1 MKQRW
6 SILSLILSAAAALP
20 ALAGTAHY
28 AITAEQVAAA
38 VNSQGA
44 QISPD
49 QIALLTGVV
58 ANVAAPRLTVKSIDR
73 MGPERAVARLECA
86 DTEQCLPFIVS
97 IRLNTGANSDVVST
111 LSRSTPTSS
120 QTRPAPIVVRA
131 GSPTIL
137 LLNGPHVQITLGVI
151 CLDNGAVGQTIRATD
166 RDRRQ
171 IFTAHVMQGGVLEG
185 RL

>member
-1 MKQRW
+1 MKQCRL
-6 SILSLILSAAAALP
+6 IFSLVLCIAAGLP
-20 ALAGTAHY
+20 AMANPARY

-38 VNSQGA
+38 INGQGM

-49 QIALLTGVV
+49 RIVLLTGAV

-73 MGPERAVARLECA
+73 MSPERAVARMECVDA
-86 DTEQCLPFIVS
+86 EQCVPFVVS
-97 IRLNTGANSDVVST
+97 IRLNAGESADALPSSSREVS
-111 LSRSTPTSS
+111 SS

-131 GSPTIL
+131 GTPTIL
-137 LLNGPHVQITLGVI
+137 QLDGAHVHITLGVI

-171 IFTAHVMQGGVLEG
+171 IYTARVMQNGVLEG